1 MRTKFLVMILFCV
14 FFVAGCGSAGW
25 QDTAVNK
32 DSGFIVKLQQKM
44 KDGRPVA
51 QDYSHPAEIGAES
64 LAWFFNDLSYMT
76 SPKLLS
82 DSEEKPVFQN
92 REINRLA
99 PAVSRALKNADAA
112 QRVHFTSYNYS
123 RGLLFQKRRITQ
135 GTLFVDAKG
144 NLNMDFS
151 WINHEVNL
159 EDQPKGKGGFSQGDP
174 IGMAEPDTPVLAN
187 RPYIR
192 HHRGENGKADSMW
205 IQAPVEDIRRVAKK
219 AKPAEENKVQKP
231 AEEITASEKRDQ
243 AEPGEEKTPE
253 VDKSGPE
260 EPAGN
265 WETRKEEI
273 RDRLK
278 YLKDLYQEG
287 LITESE
293 YQNQKQEALED
304 LQ

>member
-1 MRTKFLVMILFCV
+1 M
-14 FFVAGCGSAGW
+14 
-25 QDTAVNK
+25 NK

-151 WINHEVNL
+151 WINQEVNL
-159 EDQPKGKGGFSQGDP
+159 EDQPKGKGEFNQGGT
-174 IGMAEPDTPVLAN
+174 IGMAESDTPVLAN

-205 IQAPVEDIRRVAKK
+205 IQSPVQDIRRVAESV
-219 AKPAEENKVQKP
+219 KPAQKKQAKEPAGEATPLQKP
-231 AEEITASEKRDQ
+231 DQ
-243 AEPGEEKTPE
+243 SQSGVEKTPE
-253 VDKSGPE
+253 ADKPE
-260 EPAGN
+260 PKAPAGD
-265 WETRKEEI
+265 WETRKAEI
-273 RDRLK
+273 RDRLE
-278 YLKDLYQEG
+278 YLKELYQEG

-293 YQNQKQEALED
+293 YQEQKQQILKELK
-304 LQ
+304 